1 VSSPEALVLFQPK
14 KLGYIQKLASVK
26 TFWAWTSVSPVFCA
40 SVSAIV
46 PGCSPL
52 RNAWLTWRDDD

>member
-1 VSSPEALVLFQPK
+1 MSSPETLVLFRPK

-26 TFWAWTSVSPVFCA
+26 TFWAWTSVGPVFCA

-52 RNAWLTWRDDD
+52 RNAG

>member
-1 VSSPEALVLFQPK
+1 MSSPETLVLFRPK
-14 KLGYIQKLASVK
+14 KLGHIQKLASVK

-46 PGCSPL
+46 PGCSLL